1 MCGMGFSRAEIQKQI
16 GLLEEVISIW
26 GGGINYFKGFT
37 IEPSHLLYVSF
48 FNFKEGK
55 S

>member
-1 MCGMGFSRAEIQKQI
+1 MGFSRAEIQKQI
-16 GLLEEVISIW
+16 GLLEEEVISIW
-26 GGGINYFKGFT
+26 GGGGINYFKGYT